1 MLWKQNS
8 KVESEYGFIIINQY
22 QICNQIQNEVDIMK
36 QNNGNAI
43 AT

>member
-1 MLWKQNS
+1 MLLKQNS
-8 KVESEYGFIIINQY
+8 KVESEYGFIIINQS
-22 QICNQIQNEVDIMK
+22 QICSQIQNEVDIMK